1 MAHKA
6 GPAKPL
12 ISTKVA
18 VWGLVIGLAF
28 MFGSLIVSN
37 GASKTN
43 GDSKTPK
50 QPIVK
55 VIEVELK
62 EKEWTDWIRL
72 ESGDKWQIDAP
83 GWVEYRFWDGT
94 KRYVA
99 DKSTRWLGKINS
111 STFQLRGAS
120 GNAKITIERYGN

>member
-55 VIEVELK
+55 VIEVDVPLTFPPIK
-62 EKEWTDWIRL
+62 RRL
-72 ESGDKWQIDAP
+72 RQRE
-83 GWVEYRFWDGT
+83 
-94 KRYVA
+94 
-99 DKSTRWLGKINS
+99 NHH
-111 STFQLRGAS
+111 
-120 GNAKITIERYGN
+120 